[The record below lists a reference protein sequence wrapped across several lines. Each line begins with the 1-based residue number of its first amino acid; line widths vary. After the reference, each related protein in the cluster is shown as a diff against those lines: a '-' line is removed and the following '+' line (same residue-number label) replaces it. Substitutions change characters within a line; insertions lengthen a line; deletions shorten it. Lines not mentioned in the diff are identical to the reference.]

1 TLSKTRNWKAACP
14 RKMKHCNLC
23 VANSLFES
31 RVALRVSARINCF
44 ELTRRRRDLSLEQAG
59 AGLEKIVADALR
71 LMPPAEAPLMAWP
84 IVCGSG
90 VAERSRAVSFSGG
103 VLRIEV
109 ADAGWKREL
118 QALAPRYLATINRYD
133 KHGVQRLEFVVRGE
147 R

>member
-1 TLSKTRNWKAACP
+1 
-14 RKMKHCNLC
+14 
-23 VANSLFES
+23 
-31 RVALRVSARINCF
+31 
-44 ELTRRRRDLSLEQAG
+44 LEQAG
-59 AGLEKIVADALR
+59 AGLEKIVADSLR

-118 QALAPRYLATINRYD
+118 QALAPRYLATINRYV